1 MISADLAFLL
11 IAGLAFLG
19 FVLDALFDR
28 LRVTS
33 VLPLMLIGI
42 ALLYF
47 HILPT
52 ETINGLDALVP
63 IVSALTIAFILFHV
77 GLDIRFEELSQV
89 FQRTMAFTL
98 FVQVSTGVAISLLA
112 WFTFH
117 WGLLLSFVFGF
128 GLSGPSS
135 ISVPVLVRIA
145 RMPEALGTSLLF
157 ESVVTDLLQLLVP
170 LILIGLVASGNFSTV
185 HIGTVL
191 ALTFVG
197 SIAVGLVAAILWL
210 WLLERIGPIA
220 REYSWTL
227 TITMVLATYGI
238 SDYIGMSAAITIFVF
253 GLMIGNRKHLEFD
266 AFSHRHPEPTRS
278 GRTVSALRRLLHL
291 SAQGVNVEH
300 IQQVQK
306 EVSFFASAFFFVYI
320 GLLFQVGDLTELV
333 LLVPLIATFVM
344 LALRY
349 LGSPILSVYFSVEA
363 RARRSERS
371 LLSFNIPR
379 GLAAAIIATIPLS
392 PPYSLKIPGFLD
404 AMFLGILYST
414 IVSTIGIFIFY
425 EATPGAGEGEAA
437 GRPEAAPGTA
447 FRDTAPAAEFRHAG
461 SAETAGEPPPGATP
475 LPASSP
481 VPPPLPRPRSPPKS
495 P

>member
-28 LRVTS
+28 VRVTS
-33 VLPLMLIGI
+33 VLPLMLVGI

-47 HILPT
+47 HVLPSA
-52 ETINGLDALVP
+52 TINGLNALVP
-63 IVSALTIAFILFHV
+63 FISAVTIAFILFHV
-77 GLDIRFEELSQV
+77 GLDIRFEELSRV
-89 FQRTMAFTL
+89 FGRSMAFTL
-98 FVQVSTGVAISLLA
+98 AVQVSTGVVISLLA
-112 WFTFH
+112 WVTFH
-117 WGLLLSFVFGF
+117 WALLLSFIFGF

-135 ISVPVLVRIA
+135 VSVPVLVRVA

-170 LILIGLVASGNFSTV
+170 LILIGLVVSGNFSTV
-185 HIGTVL
+185 HIGGLL
-191 ALTFVG
+191 ALTIVG
-197 SIAVGLVAAILWL
+197 SIATGLVAAILWL
-210 WLLERIGPIA
+210 WLLERIGPVA

-266 AFSHRHPEPTRS
+266 AFSHKHPEPTRS
-278 GRTVSALRRLLHL
+278 GRTL
-291 SAQGVNVEH
+291 SAVRRALHFSAKGVDVEH

-306 EVSFFASAFFFVYI
+306 EVAFFASAFFFVYI
-320 GLLFQVGDLTELV
+320 GLLFQVGELTELV
-333 LLVPLIATFVM
+333 LIVPLLATLAM

-349 LGSPILSVYFSVEA
+349 LGSPILAVYFSREP

-379 GLAAAIIATIPLS
+379 GLAAAIIATVPLS
-392 PPYSLKIPGFLD
+392 EGIKIPGFLD

-414 IVSTIGIFIFY
+414 LVSTIGIFLFY
-425 EATPGAGEGEAA
+425 EAVPATTETEEVERPGIPSPSE
-437 GRPEAAPGTA
+437 
-447 FRDTAPAAEFRHAG
+447 FRDTAPATEFRYAKA
-461 SAETAGEPPPGATP
+461 SLTPQPPREEA
-475 LPASSP
+475 PAPSSP
-481 VPPPLPRPRSPPKS
+481 STPPPLPRPRSPPKT

>member
-1 MISADLAFLL
+1 MISPDLAFLL

-28 LRVTS
+28 VRVTS
-33 VLPLMLIGI
+33 VLPLMLVGI

-47 HILPT
+47 HVLPT
-52 ETINGLDALVP
+52 GTITGLDSLVP
-63 IVSALTIAFILFHV
+63 ILSALTIAFILFHV
-77 GLDIRFEELSQV
+77 GLDIRFEELSHV
-89 FQRTMAFTL
+89 FRRTMAFTL
-98 FVQVSTGVAISLLA
+98 VVQVTTGVAISLLA
-112 WFTFH
+112 LYTFH

-145 RMPEALGTSLLF
+145 RMPESLGTSLLF

-170 LILIGLVASGNFSTV
+170 LVLIGLVVSGNFSTV

-191 ALTFVG
+191 ALTIVG
-197 SIAVGLVAAILWL
+197 SIVTGLVAAILWL
-210 WLLERIGPIA
+210 WVLERIGPIA

-227 TITMVLATYGI
+227 TITMVFATYGI

-253 GLMIGNRKHLEFD
+253 GLMIGNRKYLEFD
-266 AFSHRHPEPTRS
+266 AFSHRHPERTRS
-278 GRTVSALRRLLHL
+278 GRTVSSLRRALHL
-291 SAQGVNVEH
+291 SAKGVDVEH

-349 LGSPILSVYFSVEA
+349 LGSPILAVYFSKEA

-371 LLSFNIPR
+371 LISFNIPR
-379 GLAAAIIATIPLS
+379 GLAAAIIATVPLS
-392 PPYSLKIPGFLD
+392 APYNLVIPGFLD

-414 IVSTIGIFIFY
+414 IVSTVGIFLFY
-425 EATPGAGEGEAA
+425 EGTPTTEEAEETD
-437 GRPEAAPGTA
+437 RPGVPSVAA
-447 FRDTAPAAEFRHAG
+447 FRETAAATEFRHTG
-461 SAETAGEPPPGATP
+461 SATLLRSPPATT
-475 LPASSP
+475 PAPSSP
-481 VPPPLPRPRSPPKS
+481 STPPPLPRPRSPPKTS
-495 P
+495 